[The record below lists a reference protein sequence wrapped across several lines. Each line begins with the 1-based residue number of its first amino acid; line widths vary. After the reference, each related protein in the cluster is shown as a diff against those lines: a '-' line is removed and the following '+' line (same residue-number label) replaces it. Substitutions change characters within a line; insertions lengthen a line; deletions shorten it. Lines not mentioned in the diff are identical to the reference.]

1 MVKALKYLLKEG
13 IQVYQMFI
21 SYLPGTAGV
30 VLRYRYWRKRL
41 RYLGKNV
48 KIDVGV
54 YFQNPEY
61 ISIGDNS
68 WIDRGVIIL
77 AGPDKSKRER
87 RYIPN
92 PHFRLEKGEVYIGR
106 YVHIAQYVSISG
118 IGGVYISDECGI
130 AAGSKIYSFTHHYR
144 SDKEPDRLDIIFSPQ
159 VTHERQFMIEGPIYL
174 GNNVGVAMDSI
185 ILPGVSIGSNSFV
198 AMKSVVKDSFGEN
211 SLVAGNPAQKVKER
225 FLDGGRKHNEQGELS
240 FS

>member
-54 YFQNPEY
+54 YFQNPEH

-92 PHFRLEKGEVYIGR
+92 PDYQLEKGEVYIGK
-106 YVHIAQYVSISG
+106 YVHISPYVTISG

-130 AAGSKIYSFTHHYR
+130 AAGSKIYSFSQHYR
-144 SDKEPDRLDIIFSPQ
+144 SDKAPGRQDIIFGPQ
-159 VTHERQFMIEGPIYL
+159 VSHEQQFVIEGPIYL
-174 GNNVGVAMDSI
+174 GKNVGVAMDSI
-185 ILPGVSIGSNSFV
+185 ILPGVSIGDNSFV
-198 AMKSVVKDSFGEN
+198 ALKSVVKDSFGEN
-211 SLVAGNPAQKVKER
+211 SIVAGNPAKKVKDR
-225 FLDGGRKHNEQGELS
+225 FLDVGYRHNE
-240 FS
+240 